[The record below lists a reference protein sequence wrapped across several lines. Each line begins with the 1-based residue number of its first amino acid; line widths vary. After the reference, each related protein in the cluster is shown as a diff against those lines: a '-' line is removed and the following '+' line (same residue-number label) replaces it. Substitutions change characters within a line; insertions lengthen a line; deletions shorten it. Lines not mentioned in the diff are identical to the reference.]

1 MTKYHTTGK
10 SSLVNTGSHSYRQ
23 GTTDA
28 EMGREMASV
37 EQRQREAVTP
47 PTVAHHPA
55 QHLNDHGELYPEVQG
70 NIPQPSRSTNS
81 LYSPL
86 PYLGAADAAF

>member
-10 SSLVNTGSHSYRQ
+10 SSLVNTGSHSYRP

-28 EMGREMASV
+28 EMGREMVSV
-37 EQRQREAVTP
+37 VQQQREAVTP

-55 QHLNDHGELYPEVQG
+55 QHLNNPGELYPEVQG
-70 NIPQPSRSTNS
+70 HISQPSRSTTKTIR
-81 LYSPL
+81 
-86 PYLGAADAAF
+86 GANRVNLANKS

>member
-1 MTKYHTTGK
+1 MTSLPKRTPGMTKYHTTGK

-37 EQRQREAVTP
+37 
-47 PTVAHHPA
+47 
-55 QHLNDHGELYPEVQG
+55 VQ
-70 NIPQPSRSTNS
+70 
-81 LYSPL
+81 
-86 PYLGAADAAF
+86 